1 MCTADVL
8 ANGTTMYNHIGM
20 QLHGR
25 ELTLYAQFYRYT
37 GDKKGLIL
45 KHFDKIMGRAYML
58 LARRRAAQQLPKAA
72 QDYGMLRG
80 DANEDLGAT
89 EITCG
94 TTYPDGK
101 GGPHGD
107 CQTELP
113 YISITPEA
121 WRGFRELGPVLVE
134 IGTAANRPDVVGAG
148 KLLSAEAA
156 PMLADFTAS
165 LQKSRRVID
174 GLPCHPASLNW
185 DSDRN
190 CPTGGEVFGHSF
202 QPYKGRTDFK

>member
-1 MCTADVL
+1 M
-8 ANGTTMYNHIGM
+8 
-20 QLHGR
+20 HGN
-25 ELTLYAQFYRYT
+25 LS
-37 GDKKGLIL
+37 
-45 KHFDKIMGRAYML
+45 RA
-58 LARRRAAQQLPKAA
+58 
-72 QDYGMLRG
+72 
-80 DANEDLGAT
+80 GAT

-94 TTYPDGK
+94 TTFPDGK

-165 LQKSRRVID
+165 LQRSRRVID

-190 CPTGGEVFGHSF
+190 CPTGSEVFGHSF
-202 QPYKGRTDFK
+202 QPYKGRKDFK